1 MRNIVKFSC
10 FLLLVHLGYGQK
22 TIERTLN
29 KFNKGTV
36 PYLTVDELKESKEL
50 YLLDTRKKEE
60 YDVSHLK
67 NAIWV
72 GHKEFSIDTVMVT
85 ITEKNVPIL
94 VYCSVGVRSENIG
107 EKLLKA
113 GYTDVKNLYGG
124 LFRWKNLGNPVYD
137 SEGLKT
143 EKVHA
148 FSKNWGKLLTNAE
161 KVY

>member
-10 FLLLVHLGYGQK
+10 FLLLVNLGYGQK

-143 EKVHA
+143 DKVHA